1 MQNGLNQDMMA
12 LCNNNG
18 SRTGKSP
25 KFGTR
30 NAEDILDVAEEDDE
44 GSIRESDDNQRFD
57 ASH

>member
-1 MQNGLNQDMMA
+1 MA

-30 NAEDILDVAEEDDE
+30 NAENILDVAEEDDE